1 MINETHDWKASCEEI
16 GFHRA
21 EKYTAHT
28 PMVISLRKRLEN
40 SVPELKTNFK

>member
-28 PMVISLRKRLEN
+28 PMV
-40 SVPELKTNFK
+40 VNFLAKIEV